1 MPLETVSREPIK
13 IEVDDVAHFFYC
25 RLFPNEEHSRQV
37 YRRLVDETRGSLSSV
52 MWIRELELPQTWAV
66 LFFAEDRLT
75 LIAFEDLIRDYG
87 TPYRS
92 QYMAQ
97 AVERRMA
104 AMSSADLVKKFA
116 PILMK
121 DFPPDRLL

>member
-1 MPLETVSREPIK
+1 
-13 IEVDDVAHFFYC
+13 
-25 RLFPNEEHSRQV
+25 
-37 YRRLVDETRGSLSSV
+37 